1 MLKRLT
7 IKNYAL
13 IKALEMEPSGD
24 LNVITGETGAGKS
37 IMLGAI
43 GLLTGNRADTKVLW
57 DTNQKCIIEGTF
69 DIKMHSLRDVFS
81 NCDLDYDD
89 LTVIRREIST
99 AGKSR
104 AFINDTPVTLEVM
117 RHIGGLLLDI
127 HSQHENLL
135 PGQQAFQLRLID
147 TYAGNAA
154 LKKQYAESWS
164 AYRDANQ
171 YYEVLSGQADQ
182 LRKDEDYI
190 RFQLEELLKA
200 GLVEKEQQSLEAELK
215 VMDHAEEIKGKI
227 QQSLELLTRSE
238 FATRSTIASARNHL
252 LNITG
257 YSEQYEILHQRLD
270 SLRIELDDIADEL
283 EDTEQQI
290 EFDPTRANDVRERLD
305 TIYRL
310 QKKHQVDDMKGLLLI
325 QDQLREKADR
335 ASNLDEALAGAKKRL
350 DAAMT
355 LVHEAAG
362 LLSASRKKAF
372 APLVGELT
380 GLLQELGI
388 PEAQLS
394 IRHQVVTPG
403 ESGTD
408 HVDIHFSANKGIS
421 PGPLAQ
427 VASGG
432 EFARLMLCIK
442 YVLASRTSIPTLIL
456 DEIDSG
462 VSGEIAVKLGALMKK
477 MAGSHQLIAITHLP
491 QIAARGAA
499 HYHVF
504 KDNSADKTVSNI
516 RLLNKNERIHE
527 IAQMIGGARP
537 SATTLAGARELVEG
551 RPSSARLGSI

>member
-104 AFINDTPVTLEVM
+104 AFINDSPVTLEVM

-227 QQSLELLTRSE
+227 QQALELLTRSE
-238 FATRSTIASARNHL
+238 FATRLTLASARNQL

-394 IRHQVVTPG
+394 IRHQAVTPG

-551 RPSSARLGSI
+551 RHEQ